1 MQNENPSSESNISS
15 TNNEKMCKSKIS
27 TENEHHR
34 ANSSYLAKEN
44 NKDNEKKM
52 RKRNQNLRTV
62 LKKDPNSGRFYN

>member
-15 TNNEKMCKSKIS
+15 TNNEKMCKPKIS

-44 NKDNEKKM
+44 NKDNEKKNEKEKPKFKNSIK
-52 RKRNQNLRTV
+52 KR
-62 LKKDPNSGRFYN
+62 P